1 MTVINGIV
9 IVLVVV
15 IMTEISRIVIVIG
28 VSNGSDDDNGDKK
41 RDAAGAGWEQDVGNR
56 TTHRVINQHLIKAC
70 LDETDCG
77 IFGAAEQLIFAGAYL
92 VTSQPLDLSTS
103 LPLYLST

>member
-1 MTVINGIV
+1 MIVVGI
-9 IVLVVV
+9 
-15 IMTEISRIVIVIG
+15 
-28 VSNGSDDDNGDKK
+28 SNSDDDENGDKK

-92 VTSQPLDLSTS
+92 VIGTAVLFAVFFFASSPRRRDIA
-103 LPLYLST
+103 